1 MADSPQEKVDKKPYH
16 PPRLRE
22 YGDINSLTE
31 GVGGTGIVDGSKYL
45 GTYDLKTS
53 K

>member
-1 MADSPQEKVDKKPYH
+1 MADSEKDATEKKADH

-31 GVGGTGIVDGSKYL
+31 GVGGTGLPDGSQYL
-45 GTYDLKTS
+45 GYDVKTS